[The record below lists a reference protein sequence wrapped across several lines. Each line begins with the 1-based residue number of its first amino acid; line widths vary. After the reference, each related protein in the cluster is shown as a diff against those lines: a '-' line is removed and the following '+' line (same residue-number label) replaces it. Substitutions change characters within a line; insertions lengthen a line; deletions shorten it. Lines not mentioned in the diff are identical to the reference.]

1 MQVYDQKPT
10 TKNKNKSDTF
20 YVFLYENMDS
30 IWHLIS
36 CFVSKKSNVLPR
48 KSAYYLYGFW
58 ESFSAKKINKVLWLL
73 QKRRKIKLIFLQSK
87 GNQPNQTI

>member
-36 CFVSKKSNVLPR
+36 CFVSKKSNILPS

-58 ESFSAKKINKVLWLL
+58 ESFSAKKNK
-73 QKRRKIKLIFLQSK
+73 QSFVALSK
-87 GNQPNQTI
+87 KTKNKNKN